1 MPLPTHTFNTQEV
14 KIRRG
19 ERYTSQ
25 AVNKKFLVQPRGVY
39 AGYLPAVSAGS
50 RLLTLAPDPT
60 YGISFCRV
68 RSSAELSSLDVITD
82 QPVVLDFTGHDFVA
96 DPIAYVIITAS
107 ASLGGATT
115 SSIFTRAT
123 IAVDPLEQL
132 VCVVTEVAGELS
144 VAFDDPTNR
153 FTPFAHASAPLGFGF
168 MKDGAIEELIAAVA
182 MVAEVQAAREDL
194 TGFVH
199 PFPDGLHDR
208 IGADLVPAAI
218 ASRLSRVTRTL
229 RSNDHLI
236 AFTTDEANVSA
247 SFTETARTR
256 SPIETMSGLGAE
268 LSGVQGAISVPTD
281 AVRNICV
288 V

>member
-50 RLLTLAPDPT
+50 RLLTLAPDQT

-123 IAVDPLEQL
+123 IAVDPLEQPL
-132 VCVVTEVAGELS
+132 
-144 VAFDDPTNR
+144 
-153 FTPFAHASAPLGFGF
+153 HAVRARLCAPWL
-168 MKDGAIEELIAAVA
+168 
-182 MVAEVQAAREDL
+182 R
-194 TGFVH
+194 
-199 PFPDGLHDR
+199 LHEGRRDR
-208 IGADLVPAAI
+208 GADCRRRDGRRGPG
-218 ASRLSRVTRTL
+218 SS
-229 RSNDHLI
+229 
-236 AFTTDEANVSA
+236 
-247 SFTETARTR
+247 
-256 SPIETMSGLGAE
+256 
-268 LSGVQGAISVPTD
+268 
-281 AVRNICV
+281 
-288 V
+288 